1 MTWNVFDYF
10 TITNLFYLLVVYCGW
25 TVGSIPYKI
34 YQSNRSI
41 MNELLAVKMM
51 VYTNSLDKIR
61 REKMDRIMEIVEN
74 HSE

>member
-10 TITNLFYLLVVYCGW
+10 TITNLCYLLVAYCGW

-51 VYTNSLDKIR
+51 VYTNSLDERR

>member
-1 MTWNVFDYF
+1 MIWNVFDYF
-10 TITNLFYLLVVYCGW
+10 TITNLFYLLVVFCGW

-51 VYTNSLDKIR
+51 VYTNSLDERR
-61 REKMDRIMEIVEN
+61 REIMDGIMEIVEK